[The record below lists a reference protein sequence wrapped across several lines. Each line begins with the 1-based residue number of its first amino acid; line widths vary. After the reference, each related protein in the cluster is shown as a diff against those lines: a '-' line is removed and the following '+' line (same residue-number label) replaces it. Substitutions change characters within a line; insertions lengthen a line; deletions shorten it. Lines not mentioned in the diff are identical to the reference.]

1 MNKQAPSVGQIIVM
15 AGFAL
20 SCFGLL
26 LFLWLAFGG
35 PIPLKPKG
43 YRMEVS
49 FPEAQQ
55 LAQQADVRISGVP
68 VGKVESTQANK
79 QTGTTVAT
87 LEINQKYAPIPKD
100 AKAILRQKTLLGETY
115 VELTPGTTKAGML
128 PEGGRLP
135 ASAVSPTVEIDEL
148 FRTFNPEQRRNFQ
161 IWMQQLALATLG
173 RGQDIN
179 ETIGNLA
186 PFAEDAQDL
195 VKILNAQ
202 APALRSVVRDTG
214 AVFEALSAR
223 DAQLRSLVVN
233 SNRTFAVTGRR
244 ADDLRQS
251 IIALPTFERESTLT
265 VRRLTRF
272 ADDTRPLVN
281 QLRPWAREV
290 APTLRAL
297 NGMAPDLR
305 NLFQDLD
312 PAISAS
318 VRGLPALNSILV
330 NDLRPTLA
338 ELTPPLKQLAPDVEG
353 FSNYLGELGAFF
365 ANSMSATNAYEL
377 TPDGKRLHYLRVMNP
392 INPQNLATYQ
402 QRIGSDRTLPYN
414 LLGSASPAKYKQG
427 LDSYET
433 RQCGRPD
440 PIIAP
445 DTLDPATI
453 SPADNALV
461 PASVAKDV
469 NTLAFPGAPHQVAAP
484 PCRLQAPFPMVFG
497 SPAFTSYAQLRA
509 NFRQFPPP
517 TPFSPRPANAPVPP
531 AVLHQ
536 LGLDETPSP

>member
-1 MNKQAPSVGQIIVM
+1 VNKQAPSAGQIIVM

-55 LAQQADVRISGVP
+55 LAEQADVRISGVP
-68 VGKVESTQANK
+68 VGKVDHTEANK

-87 LEINQKYAPIPKD
+87 LEINEKYAPIPKD

-115 VELTPGTTKAGML
+115 VELTPGTQKAGML

-135 ASAVSPTVEIDEL
+135 TSAVSPTVEVDEV
-148 FRTFNPEQRRNFQ
+148 FRAFSPEQRRNFQ
-161 IWMQQLALATLG
+161 IWMEQLALATAG
-173 RGQDIN
+173 RGRDIS

-186 PFAEDAQDL
+186 PFAEEAQDL
-195 VKILNAQ
+195 VRVLNAQ
-202 APALRSVVRDTG
+202 APALRGVVRDTG

-233 SNRTFAVTGRR
+233 SNRTFAATGRR
-244 ADDLRQS
+244 ADELRQS

-265 VRRLTRF
+265 VRKLTQF
-272 ADDTRPLVN
+272 ADNTRPLVN
-281 QLRPWAREV
+281 QLKPWAREL

-297 NGMAPDLR
+297 DGLAPDLR
-305 NLFQDLD
+305 NLFVYLD

-338 ELTPPLKQLAPDVEG
+338 ELTPPLKQLAPDIEG
-353 FSNYLGELGAFF
+353 LANYRGELGAFF

-377 TPDGKRLHYLRVMNP
+377 TEDGKRLHYLRVMNP
-392 INPQNLATYQ
+392 INPQNLAAYPR
-402 QRIGSDRTLPYN
+402 RIGSDRTLPYMFP
-414 LLGSASPAKYKQG
+414 LPPAILKLPEG

-433 RQCGRPD
+433 RHCGRPD

-445 DTLDPATI
+445 DTLDPSTI

-461 PASVAKDV
+461 PATTAKDL
-469 NTLAFPGAPHQVAAP
+469 NALAFPGSPHQVAAP
-484 PCRLQAPFPMVFG
+484 PCRQQTLFPMVFG
-497 SPAFTSYAQLRA
+497 NPESTQYPQLRT
-509 NFRQFPPP
+509 NRRQLGGA
-517 TPFSPRPANAPVPP
+517 PFSPRPANAPVPP
-531 AVLHQ
+531 EVLHQ
-536 LGLDETPSP
+536 LGLEETPSP